1 MSPYIIGFLFFLG
14 GIYMTCYED
23 LMYRGLIKDISSPE
37 LEKKLNEE
45 KLTFYIGTDPT
56 ADSMHIGHFSSFLI
70 ATRLAKYGHHPILL
84 VGGATGL
91 IGDPKPSN
99 ERQMITK
106 EEVSKNVE
114 GLTKQ
119 AKEIFGFEVVNNYDW
134 IKDIST
140 IDFLRDYGKY
150 INVNYMLSKD
160 IISRRLETGIT
171 FCEFAYTILQGLDFV
186 TLYKTKGVTL
196 QVAGSDQ
203 WGNITTGIELARKK
217 ENVELY
223 AFTMPLVLDS
233 NGVKFGKTEG
243 NALWLDKNKTSSY
256 ELYQYLINSDDI
268 CVIDYLKKLTF
279 LSKEEIEE
287 IDKNHKEKPELRIA
301 QKKLAEEVIT
311 FLHGKEEYEK
321 ALKITNALFS
331 GDIKSLNEEELVDA
345 MTGVDT
351 KTINEEVNIVDM
363 LVNTGILS
371 SKREAREFITNGS
384 ISINGDKITDLE
396 MLVNKEKALYN
407 KYVVVRRGKKKY
419 HLVIFE

>member
-1 MSPYIIGFLFFLG
+1 
-14 GIYMTCYED
+14 MTCFED
-23 LMYRGLIKDISSPE
+23 LEYRGLIKDISSPE
-37 LEKKLNEE
+37 LKDKLNNE

-70 ATRLAKYGHHPILL
+70 ATRLARYGHKPILL

-91 IGDPKPSN
+91 IGDPKPSS

-106 EEVSKNVE
+106 EQVEKNVE

-134 IKDIST
+134 IKDINT

-150 INVNYMLSKD
+150 INVNYMLDKD

-171 FCEFAYTILQGLDFV
+171 FCEFAYTILQGLDFLHLYHEKGC
-186 TLYKTKGVTL
+186 TLE
-196 QVAGSDQ
+196 VAGSDQ

-217 ENVELY
+217 DDVEL
-223 AFTMPLVLDS
+223 FGLTMPLVLDS

-279 LSKEEIEE
+279 LTKEEIED
-287 IDKNHKEKPELRIA
+287 IAIRHKEQPELRLA
-301 QKKLAEEVIT
+301 QKTLAKEVIT
-311 FLHGKEEYEK
+311 FLHGEEEYEK
-321 ALKITNALFS
+321 ALKITESLFS
-331 GDIKSLNEEELVDA
+331 GDIKSFTSKEVEEAFKGLEPF
-345 MTGVDT
+345 
-351 KTINEEVNIVDM
+351 EVNNDLNIVDL
-363 LVNTGILS
+363 LVEASVCS
-371 SKREAREFITNGS
+371 SKREAREFISNGS
-384 ISINGDKITDLE
+384 ITLNGDKITDLE
-396 MLVNKEKALYN
+396 FVVTKDTCIDS
-407 KYVVVRRGKKKY
+407 KYLVVRRGKKKY
-419 HLVIFE
+419 YVGIYK